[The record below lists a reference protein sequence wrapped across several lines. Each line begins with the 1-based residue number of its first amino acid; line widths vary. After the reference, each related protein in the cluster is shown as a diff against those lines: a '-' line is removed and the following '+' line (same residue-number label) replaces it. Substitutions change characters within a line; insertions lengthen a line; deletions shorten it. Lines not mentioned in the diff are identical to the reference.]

1 MNGHVLSG
9 ARGIVLSGARLSC
22 YQAQERAQVLGPSG
36 GFRSLTL
43 ITYRS
48 FGSVIT
54 EEGRSCFVDA
64 LRAFGERF
72 EDDAR

>member
-22 YQAQERAQVLGPSG
+22 YQAQEHAQVLGLTG

-48 FGSVIT
+48 FGSGIT
-54 EEGRSCFVDA
+54 EEGRARFVDE

-72 EDDAR
+72 EDSAR